1 MPNLASGLQWAE
13 TAVMYRRKSSL
24 AGKVYLVKKSHLKTA
39 FSRRQ
44 KSASPQFGRTWMP
57 NCCSTF
63 SKQDIWDFMNLCN
76 MHTQICVTIS
86 KWLYF
91 LYPTIFPLKPIR
103 PTFMQVLNL
112 AQLYWSRFCYGFGFG
127 FGSIPLVEPFD
138 CVWLLRG
145 WCALGELA
153 GAAGCSDSWL
163 ADRRSSFRLPWV
175 ALIRSIHNKNNINH
189 LNCRDI
195 KQ

>member
-76 MHTQICVTIS
+76 MHTQSCVTSS
-86 KWLYF
+86 KWLHF
-91 LYPTIFPLKPIR
+91 LCSTICFP
-103 PTFMQVLNL
+103 QNQS
-112 AQLYWSRFCYGFGFG
+112 A
-127 FGSIPLVEPFD
+127 
-138 CVWLLRG
+138 LLLCKFST
-145 WCALGELA
+145 W
-153 GAAGCSDSWL
+153 
-163 ADRRSSFRLPWV
+163 
-175 ALIRSIHNKNNINH
+175 
-189 LNCRDI
+189 LNCTGLGFVMVSVLVLVQPLRWNRLIVFGCCGGDVRLGN
-195 KQ
+195 

>member
-24 AGKVYLVKKSHLKTA
+24 AGKVYLVKK
-39 FSRRQ
+39 
-44 KSASPQFGRTWMP
+44 KSPKNGLFQTTKIGLTSIWKDLDAKLLLNLFETRYLGFYEFMQYAY
-57 NCCSTF
+57 
-63 SKQDIWDFMNLCN
+63 SKLCDKFQ
-76 MHTQICVTIS
+76 MTT
-86 KWLYF
+86 
-91 LYPTIFPLKPIR
+91 FPLLYHLFPPKPIR

-145 WCALGELA
+145 
-153 GAAGCSDSWL
+153 
-163 ADRRSSFRLPWV
+163 
-175 ALIRSIHNKNNINH
+175 
-189 LNCRDI
+189 
-195 KQ
+195 